1 MSDHI
6 AEVAVRRGS
15 TVVRIE
21 KNTNQWKTTAI
32 QSASQNKHPFISKNC
47 QGTRQCLITET
58 IHVHMHLY

>member
-6 AEVAVRRGS
+6 AEVAVRQGS
-15 TVVRIE
+15 IVVRIE

-32 QSASQNKHPFISKNC
+32 QSASQNKNPFISKNC
-47 QGTRQCLITET
+47 QGTRQCLTTET